1 MTVPELVTTS
11 LPVVHIAQATITVNV
26 TIGADTATVL
36 SAISDLGE
44 QMSQAFDT
52 AGAALDAVAGNVTE
66 LQAAEAEDRAAAT
79 AARAAFDALA
89 AEVRAF
95 IAGLPPAGGTL
106 SAEDSAKAEAIVAS
120 LDAST
125 VAEGTEAAGET
136 AQAADEAALQA
147 EVEGA

>member
-44 QMSQAFDT
+44 IMTQSFDA
-52 AGAALDAVAGNVTE
+52 AGAALDAVAENVTE
-66 LQAAEAEDRAAAT
+66 LQAAEASD
-79 AARAAFDALA
+79 RAAFDSLA
-89 AEVRAF
+89 TDVRAF
-95 IAGLPPAGGTL
+95 IAGLPAGTL
-106 SAEDSAKAEAIVAS
+106 SAEDSAKADAIIAS

-125 VAEGTEAAGET
+125 VSESAE
-136 AQAADEAALQA
+136 AADEAALA
-147 EVEGA
+147 GEVDAA